1 MIYSIQY
8 LRGLAAI
15 LVLLSHSLFK
25 IEQIT
30 GISTEWFTI
39 GSSGVDL
46 FFIISGFIMC
56 HATENRTTT
65 PVAFFKNRIKRI
77 IPLYWTLTLL
87 ALAVFLIKPELINSS
102 GGNTTLLHSFT
113 LIPTGNKL
121 LIQNGW
127 TLSYEF
133 LFYLIFAASLITNSK
148 KLITTSCMLLGM
160 IAIGLIQ
167 SSDATLIRF
176 ITSPLLFEF
185 FIGILCYWAMKNT
198 NIKAAQAFILI
209 ASGAVALALINNN
222 GIIINR
228 VISYGL
234 PYALIVIGMIGFE
247 RFFIQSKN
255 NITSKILRLT
265 GDASYSL
272 YLVHPFALAGI
283 AFIVRNLHIN
293 LNDPLLFIVLF
304 SSSYITGILCYKLL
318 EVPLTNLLHKKKA
331 PTTNS
336 QATNSAPSNTSP

>member
-1 MIYSIQY
+1 MSRNCQQNNY
-8 LRGLAAI
+8 
-15 LVLLSHSLFK
+15 
-25 IEQIT
+25 T
-30 GISTEWFTI
+30 G
-39 GSSGVDL
+39 G
-46 FFIISGFIMC
+46 
-56 HATENRTTT
+56 
-65 PVAFFKNRIKRI
+65 FFKNRIKRI
-77 IPLYWTLTLL
+77 IPLYWTLTIL

-102 GGNTTLLHSFT
+102 GGNTTILHSFT

-133 LFYLIFAASLITNSK
+133 LFYLIFAVSLITKSK
-148 KLITTSCMLLGM
+148 KLITTSCIILGM
-160 IAIGLIQ
+160 ITIGLIQ
-167 SSDATLIRF
+167 PSDATLLKF

-198 NIKAAQAFILI
+198 NIRAAHAFTLL
-209 ASGAVALALINNN
+209 ASGIFALALVNNN

-255 NITSKILRLT
+255 NIISKILRLT

-283 AFIVRNLHIN
+283 AFIVRKLHIN
-293 LNDPLLFIVLF
+293 LNYPTLLIVLLF
-304 SSSYITGILCYKLL
+304 SSYLTGIICYKLL
-318 EVPLTNLLHKKKA
+318 EAPLTNFLHKKKA
-331 PTTNS
+331 PTTYS
-336 QATNSAPSNTSP
+336 QATNSSPSNTLP